1 MSNMNDIAIYCAGGF
16 GREVACLLTVINE
29 PFPEPIW
36 NLVGFFDDTHIIG
49 EQISHYGPILGGS
62 AEALKWDKPL
72 NIVIANGNSN
82 VVKAI
87 YKKIKANENLS
98 FPNIIHPGFNIVD
111 EASFH
116 IGKGNIIQNNCSVSC
131 DVTIGDFNVI
141 NGSVVFGHD
150 DKVGDFNTFMPAIRV
165 SGAVT
170 IGNGNFFGVG
180 SIILQ
185 GLTIGNDVRL
195 GAGSVLMTKPKEGNL
210 YMGVPAKKMRF

>member
-1 MSNMNDIAIYCAGGF
+1 MKDIAIYCAGGF
-16 GREVACLLTVINE
+16 GKEVACLLSFINNQLSE
-29 PFPEPIW
+29 PTW
-36 NLVGFFDDTHIIG
+36 NLVGFFDDTHSIG
-49 EQISHYGPILGGS
+49 EQISHYGHILGGS
-62 AEALKWDKPL
+62 AEAQKWDKPL
-72 NIVIANGNSN
+72 CVVIANGNSN
-82 VVKAI
+82 AVKAI
-87 YKKIKANENLS
+87 YNKIKVNENLS

-131 DVTIGDFNVI
+131 DVTIGDFNVL

-165 SGAVT
+165 SGGVT
-170 IGNGNFFGVG
+170 IGDGNFFGVG

-185 GLTIGNDVRL
+185 GLTIGNCVRL

-210 YMGVPAKKMRF
+210 YMGVPAKKVRF